1 MDGRYFYFLQ
11 SSQYILKLMIEIHSN
26 CLCMWNWV
34 IAELWG
40 SFWLR
45 LDVECFL

>member
-34 IAELWG
+34 IAETVG
-40 SFWLR
+40 F
-45 LDVECFL
+45 FLAEVRC